1 MYLKKLFYKITN
13 KDKHFFYKNTL
24 KIDNY
29 KKIIKKIYESKIHIE
44 IENIHNTIKNKK
56 ELSFSHCGHLGD
68 VINSLPTV
76 KELSKNHKC
85 DFFIHSEKKLE
96 NSAKNYKGFGDEVYL
111 KDKAVDMLM
120 PLFANLPY
128 IRKTEKLKNQKI
140 DIDFSIIRKMPI
152 NFNIDSVRWYFH
164 VTGAHANLNE
174 PYIFVDPH
182 KNIKNKVV
190 IMRNT
195 RRKNYIVNY
204 KFLKNYNDLLFIGL
218 ENEYSDLKKEVPN
231 LEFYDCKDFL
241 EVAEIIKAS
250 KFFLGNLSFG
260 YTIAEGLKVPR
271 LLESVPEFP
280 LVYPNGINAY
290 DFYFQSHF
298 EKLFDDLYNL

>member
-1 MYLKKLFYKITN
+1 MYLKKLFYKIIN

-24 KIDNY
+24 RKDDHE
-29 KKIIKKIYESKIHIE
+29 KIIKKIYESKIHIE
-44 IENIHNTIKNKK
+44 IENIHNTIKTKN

-68 VINSLPTV
+68 IINSLPTV

-85 DFFIHSEKKLE
+85 NFFIHSEKKLE
-96 NSAKNYKGFGDEVYL
+96 NSAKNYKGFGDEFYL
-111 KDKAVDMLM
+111 TDKAVDMLL

-128 IRKTEKLKNQKI
+128 IQKTEKLINQKI
-140 DIDFSIIRKMPI
+140 DIDFHIIKRMPI
-152 NFNIDSVRWYFH
+152 NFNIDSVRWYSH
-164 VTGAHANLNE
+164 ITGAHANLNE
-174 PYIFVDPH
+174 PYIFAEPH
-182 KNIKNKVV
+182 KDIKNKVV

-195 RRKNYIVNY
+195 RRKNYITNY
-204 KFLKNYNDLLFIGL
+204 KFLKSYKDLLFIGL
-218 ENEYSDLKKEVPN
+218 ENEYNDLKKEVPN
-231 LEFYDCKDFL
+231 LDFYNCKDFL

-290 DFYFQSHF
+290 DFYFQTHF

>member
-13 KDKHFFYKNTL
+13 KDKHFFYKNIL
-24 KIDNY
+24 KKNSHES
-29 KKIIKKIYESKIHIE
+29 IIKKIYESSMQNQIDD
-44 IENIHNTIKNKK
+44 IHNTIKNKK

-85 DFFIHSEKKLE
+85 NFFIHSEKKLE
-96 NSAKNYKGFGDEVYL
+96 DNAKNYKGFGDEVYL
-111 KDKAVDMLM
+111 KDKAVDMLI
-120 PLFANLPY
+120 PLFNNLPY
-128 IRKTEKLKNQKI
+128 IQKTEKLKNEKI
-140 DIDFSIIRKMPI
+140 DIDFGIIRKMPI

-164 VTGAHANLNE
+164 ITGTHANLNE
-174 PYIFVDPH
+174 PYIFAKPH
-182 KNIKNKVV
+182 KTIKNKVV

-195 RRKNYIVNY
+195 RRKNYLTNY
-204 KFLKNYNDLLFIGL
+204 KFLRGYKDLLFIGL
-218 ENEYSDLKKEVPN
+218 EEEYKDLKKEVPN
-231 LEFYDCKDFL
+231 LEFYNCRDFL
-241 EVAEIIKAS
+241 EVAEIINAS

-290 DFYFQSHF
+290 DFYFQTHF